1 MPRSADIKRA
11 WPDSLRILPSAPV
24 PTARGRLKER
34 RKTRGGWGGG
44 RGGRGKEKRKRRR
57 WKSVGGCGWSET
69 NWSFFPSF
77 FFRFFSPLPLPLL
90 SFFLFSFSFFFSFTS
105 SLFSTSILSRSTIFL
120 RGLKNLSGSRGNMA
134 HATGCNAIKIHEAW
148 KTRLARD
155 FARLCS
161 WITALSRV
169 LRDLCS
175 ERGYQNN
182 WIPREFVIYKQ
193 PLNVSISFLS
203 LSLSLYR

>member
-1 MPRSADIKRA
+1 MTA
-11 WPDSLRILPSAPV
+11 SLCDPFGIFL
-24 PTARGRLKER
+24 
-34 RKTRGGWGGG
+34 
-44 RGGRGKEKRKRRR
+44 
-57 WKSVGGCGWSET
+57 
-69 NWSFFPSF
+69 F
-77 FFRFFSPLPLPLL
+77 FFFF
-90 SFFLFSFSFFFSFTS
+90 FTS

-175 ERGYQNN
+175 GRGYQNN

-193 PLNVSISFLS
+193 PLNVSIPPPSLPLSFSLFLS
-203 LSLSLYR
+203 PIISRIIFFCRVIYFYKSNWFLGHICPKNRRYKSDWEIAKFAMERDNTNRYLVKYRAVQLSNGREKNERCS